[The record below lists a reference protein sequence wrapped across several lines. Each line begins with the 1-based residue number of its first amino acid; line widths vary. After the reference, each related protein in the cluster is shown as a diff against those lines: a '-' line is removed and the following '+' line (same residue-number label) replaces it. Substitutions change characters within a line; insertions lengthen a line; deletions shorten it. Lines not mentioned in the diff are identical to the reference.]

1 MSSNSITKNF
11 LYNLVYQI
19 LLIILPLITTPYISR
34 VLGSEGLGTYTY
46 TYTIANYF
54 VLAAMLGVK
63 NYGNRSVAAV
73 RDDRKLLSRTFW
85 EIYGLQLLCSLTATA
100 AYVVYVSAFV
110 REYQL
115 IAALQG
121 IYVLSG
127 LMDISWLFF
136 GAEQFR
142 VTVMRNIAIRLINL
156 ACIFLFV
163 KSRGDLWLYTLI
175 MTLGMVFS
183 QGYLWMYVKRLVDW
197 RRPKLRDLGMHM
209 IPELILFVP
218 IIAVSLYTMM
228 DKVMLGAMS
237 TMRQV
242 GIYEGAYRILSIPTG
257 VITALGTVMLPRMS
271 NLAAKGKVKESERY
285 IYNSMQFAMFLASGM
300 MFGIAGI
307 AEDFV
312 PLFLGEEYHSC
323 VLLIR
328 VMAPTVPFI
337 AWANVIRTQYLI
349 PNHKDKSYIISVML
363 GAAVNLVVN
372 ALLIPRMQAL
382 GAVIGTV
389 CAEGSVCISQTV
401 MVRSKLKIAR
411 YLKDTGMYFV
421 FGIVMFLVIQAVHG
435 LKCETVLSLAVEIIA
450 GGGVY
455 VVLSGTYFLLANRD
469 TAVRILKRK
478 NKI

>member
-1 MSSNSITKNF
+1 M
-11 LYNLVYQI
+11 VYQI

-197 RRPKLRDLGMHM
+197 RRPKLRDLGKHM

-455 VVLSGTYFLLANRD
+455 AVLSGTYFLLANRD